1 MGRGILITVLGVSVI
16 TAFLVLK
23 LNANSKEGLQTTVDY
38 YELTQARLIANSSVE
53 VYLEKLR
60 RDKTLSGSYTDID
73 LLDGV
78 YDISITGPDS
88 QMTITSTSHFGNT
101 NHQVI
106 VTARREPAVMPKVNG
121 ALYISSDT
129 LAVKLQGNLDID
141 GNDRNIDDSPG
152 PESPLPG
159 SAVDDPSDSAYVIN
173 ELKPK
178 IANDIEGLGGSPS
191 VQAVGDSTNWQ
202 EVSENLIFSA
212 DYTVPSGTYTTG
224 TILGTFAEPKI
235 TYVTGDV
242 HFSGTATGSGIM
254 IINGNV
260 TMSGEFTYYGMLIV
274 YGQSSIETD
283 IVGNGGI
290 YGSTA
295 LVGNKVDIKATGNA
309 SFFYSSQA
317 ISNAQIKMKSS
328 RFEIL
333 SWWE

>member
-23 LNANSKEGLQTTVDY
+23 LNANSKEGLRTTVDY

-129 LAVKLQGNLDID
+129 LAVNLQGNLDID

-159 SAVDDPSDSAYVIN
+159 IAVDDAGDSAYVIN
-173 ELKPK
+173 NLKPK

-191 VQAVGDSTNWQ
+191 VNAVGDSTDWK

-212 DYTVPSGTYTTG
+212 DYTLPTGNYTTG
-224 TILGTFAEPKI
+224 TVLGTFAEPKI
-235 TYVTGDV
+235 TYVTGNV

-260 TMSGEFTYYGMLIV
+260 TMSGQFTFYGMLIV
-274 YGQSSIETD
+274 YGQSSIQTD

-295 LVGNKVDIKATGNA
+295 LVGNNVDIKATGNA
-309 SFFYSSQA
+309 SFYYSSQA

>member
-1 MGRGILITVLGVSVI
+1 MGRGILITVMGVSI
-16 TAFLVLK
+16 MTAFLVLK
-23 LNANSKEGLQTTVDY
+23 LNANSKEGLKTTVDY
-38 YELTQARLIANSSVE
+38 YELTQARLIANSGVE
-53 VYLEKLR
+53 IYLEKLR
-60 RDKTLSGSYTDID
+60 RDKTLSGTFSDID
-73 LLDGV
+73 LMDGE

-88 QMTITSTSHFGNT
+88 LMTITSTSHFGNT

-106 VTARREPAVMPKVNG
+106 VTAKRERAVMPKVNG
-121 ALYISSDT
+121 SLYISSDM
-129 LAVKLQGNLDID
+129 LAVQLQGNLDID

-152 PESPLPG
+152 SESPLPG
-159 SAVDDPSDSAYVIN
+159 IAVDDAGDSAYVIN
-173 ELKPK
+173 NLQPN
-178 IANDIEGLGGSPS
+178 IANDILGLDGSPS
-191 VQAVGDSTNWQ
+191 VHTVNDSTNWL

-212 DYTVPSGTYTTG
+212 DYTVASGTYTTG
-224 TILGTFAEPKI
+224 TVLGTFAEPKI

-242 HFSGTATGSGIM
+242 QFSGTASGSGIM

-260 TMSGEFTYYGMLIV
+260 TMSGQFTYYGMLIV
-274 YGQSSIETD
+274 YGQSSITTN

-295 LVGNKVDIKATGNA
+295 LVGDNVDIKSTGNA

-317 ISNAQIKMKSS
+317 ISNSQINLKSS